1 MYCLRCGTQNDDNA
15 IYCRHCNEELDNNRY
30 YNYQYSNNQKKD
42 SESTYSKPMS
52 HEEYN
57 KYSYRYSNGQDHVP
71 IKNQHEDQY
80 NYSYNYS
87 NEDVIS
93 GDEKYIANYV
103 GPNYKIIK
111 KSKFSIPTLI
121 FGPLYFIYR
130 KLYFYAFIWIIF
142 QVAVS
147 YYLPEYYD
155 VIELFVTIFIATK
168 FSTIYLDKVEQRV
181 DKIKHESLDLT
192 SSEIL
197 DKCTKVG
204 GTFKNM
210 PKLFISLGIILFFA
224 IMAITMYVAIDEI
237 DYEYNTNHQE
247 YEPITNNNH
256 INDLTYIIPE
266 GFEETH
272 SSTYTKTYYYDHYGD
287 YCRIGIHYN
296 NYVTA
301 TNDHEFLKN
310 NIYIE
315 NEPLIYDTTINE
327 TTWAT
332 IKYQP
337 NNNIT
342 YYNYGHIY
350 NNNGYLINFDI
361 INNTSGEC
369 ETMHNNFINSLKLN

>member
-1 MYCLRCGTQNDDNA
+1 
-15 IYCRHCNEELDNNRY
+15 
-30 YNYQYSNNQKKD
+30 
-42 SESTYSKPMS
+42 MS

-142 QVAVS
+142 QAAVS

-197 DKCTKVG
+197 DKCTNIG

-247 YEPITNNNH
+247 YEPINNNH